1 MACGEGIIRDIG
13 IFGRKAT
20 GWTVQIGGNSG
31 LNARLGEVLAKDL
44 DDDQLVELVV
54 KLMTYYKENMKPKER
69 MYRFVP
75 RMGGIDAI
83 KQALG
88 LE

>member
-1 MACGEGIIRDIG
+1 MACDEGILRDIG

-20 GWTVQIGGNSG
+20 GWTVQVGGNSG

>member
-1 MACGEGIIRDIG
+1 M
-13 IFGRKAT
+13 
-20 GWTVQIGGNSG
+20 
-31 LNARLGEVLAKDL
+31 L
-44 DDDQLVELVV
+44 
-54 KLMTYYKENMKPKER
+54 YYKENMRKKER

-75 RMGGIDAI
+75 RMGGVEAI